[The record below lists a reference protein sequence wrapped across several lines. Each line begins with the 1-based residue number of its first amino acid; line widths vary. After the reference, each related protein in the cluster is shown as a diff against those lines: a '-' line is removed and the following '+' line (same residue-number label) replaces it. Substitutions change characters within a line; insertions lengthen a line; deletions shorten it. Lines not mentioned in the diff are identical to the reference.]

1 MSTKK
6 IFLPRIFLPQESEQT
21 LLPNFEPPL
30 DAIIMPSHFFLISL
44 LCVATLSAQDIVRRS
59 LTLNANLL
67 NLPVCN
73 GAPKQMVKLEVGGK
87 TVREV
92 EVEFAEGKKPDL
104 WVFLDVRPW
113 KGQAAV
119 LSGPSALITAIESSD
134 AIKTDVPV
142 YAEALRPQF
151 HFTSMRGRLNDP
163 NGLLSFDG
171 EHHLFYQLHP
181 YGVKSGSK
189 SWGHAVSR
197 DFLHWEELPIA
208 IHAEAEGM
216 MFSGSGV
223 VDWKNTSGFQTG
235 KEPPLVLIY
244 TATGPPRD
252 QRLAFS
258 NDRGR
263 TWTKYAGNP
272 VLPEVAHNN
281 RDPKVFWHE
290 PTQRWVMILH
300 CTEKGKKLPP
310 IDPKD
315 PKRKT
320 GEFVFFTSPDL
331 KQWKREGSVIGF
343 AECPDLFPMKIEGTQ
358 KTKWI
363 VHGGL
368 GEYFI
373 GDFDG
378 REFKRT
384 SDLLHGPYGSA
395 YYAGQNYSDMRD
407 GRVVQ
412 QGWAKMSDLVF
423 TGMPFAQMMNI
434 PCEITLRN
442 TGKGPRLVWQPVR
455 EIETLRT
462 KHHHIESVVLDEQS
476 DPLKAVHTP
485 FFDLHAVIEPGTA
498 TQIQLMLRGTPFV
511 INVKKLKL
519 TSGKDSMPMPVR
531 DGRIDL
537 RLLSDHGLV
546 EIFTDNGFKFGA
558 FPLPPKPEAPIAP
571 QLTAI
576 GGEAKIISLDL
587 HELKSVWPVKR

>member
-1 MSTKK
+1 MHLRTLF
-6 IFLPRIFLPQESEQT
+6 IT
-21 LLPNFEPPL
+21 LLC
-30 DAIIMPSHFFLISL
+30 A
-44 LCVATLSAQDIVRRS
+44 ATLHAQHIATRS
-59 LTLNANLL
+59 LTLDANLL

-87 TVREV
+87 AVREV
-92 EVEFAEGKKPDL
+92 EIEFAEGKKPDL

-142 YAEALRPQF
+142 YAEPWRPQF

-163 NGLLSFDG
+163 NGLLHFDG

-181 YGVKSGSK
+181 YGIKSGSK

-310 IDPKD
+310 VDPKD

-343 AECPDLFPMKIEGTQ
+343 AECPDLFPMKIEGTD

-462 KHHHIESVVLDEQS
+462 KHHHVESIALDAQS
-476 DPLKAVHTP
+476 DPLKAVQTP

-511 INVKKLKL
+511 IDAKKLKL
-519 TSGKDSMPMPVR
+519 TSGKDSMPMPVK

-558 FPLPPKPEAPIAP
+558 FPLPPKPDAPIAP

-576 GGEAKIISLDL
+576 GGEAKIITLDV
-587 HELKSVWPVKR
+587 HELKSVWPMKK

>member
-1 MSTKK
+1 MR
-6 IFLPRIFLPQESEQT
+6 P
-21 LLPNFEPPL
+21 
-30 DAIIMPSHFFLISL
+30 FLIAL
-44 LCVATLSAQDIVRRS
+44 FCLAQVHAQDIATRS
-59 LTLNANLL
+59 LTLDANLL
-67 NLPVCN
+67 NLPVCH
-73 GAPKQMVKLEVGGK
+73 GAPKQLVKLEVGGK
-87 TVREV
+87 AVREV
-92 EVEFAEGKKPDL
+92 EIEFAEGRKPDF
-104 WVFLDVRPW
+104 WVFLDVRQW

-119 LSGPSALITAIESSD
+119 LSGLSALITAVESRD

-142 YAEALRPQF
+142 YAEPWRPQF

-181 YGVKSGSK
+181 YGIKSGSK

-263 TWTKYAGNP
+263 TWTKYDGNP

-343 AECPDLFPMKIEGTQ
+343 AECPDLFPMKIEGTD

-434 PCEITLRN
+434 PCEIALRN

-455 EIETLRT
+455 EIETLRA
-462 KHHHIESVVLDEQS
+462 KHHHLESVVLNEQS
-476 DPLKAVHTP
+476 DPLKAVQTP
-485 FFDLHAVIEPGTA
+485 FFDLHAVIEVGTA
-498 TQIQLMLRGTPFV
+498 TEITLDLRGTPFV
-511 INVKKLKL
+511 IDVKKIKL

-531 DGRIDL
+531 DGRIDF

-558 FPLPPKPEAPIAP
+558 FPLPPKLDSPIAP

-576 GGEAKIISLDL
+576 GGEAKIISLDV
-587 HELKSVWPVKR
+587 HELKSVWPVANKN

>member
-1 MSTKK
+1 MS
-6 IFLPRIFLPQESEQT
+6 LRP
-21 LLPNFEPPL
+21 LL
-30 DAIIMPSHFFLISL
+30 ITL
-44 LCVATLSAQDIVRRS
+44 LCVAQLHAQDIATRS
-59 LTLNANLL
+59 LALDANLL

-73 GAPKQMVKLEVGGK
+73 GAPKQMLKLEVGGK
-87 TVREV
+87 AVREV
-92 EVEFAEGKKPDL
+92 EIEFAEGKKPDL
-104 WVFLDVRPW
+104 WVFLDVRQW
-113 KGQAAV
+113 KGQPAV
-119 LSGPSALITAIESSD
+119 LTGPPALLTAIESSD

-142 YAEALRPQF
+142 YAEQWRPQF

-163 NGLLSFDG
+163 NGLLSFEG

-235 KEPPLVLIY
+235 KEPLLVLIY

-320 GEFVFFTSPDL
+320 GEFVFFTSPNL

-395 YYAGQNYSDMRD
+395 YYAGQNYSDMPD

-442 TGKGPRLVWQPVR
+442 TARGPRLVWQPVR
-455 EIETLRT
+455 EIETLRA
-462 KHHHIESVVLDEQS
+462 KHHHLESIALDAQS
-476 DPLKAVHTP
+476 DPLKAVQTP
-485 FFDLHAVIEPGTA
+485 FFDLHAIIEPGTA
-498 TQIQLMLRGTPFV
+498 AQIQLMLRGTPFV
-511 INVKKLKL
+511 IDVKKFKL

-531 DGRIDL
+531 EGRIDL

-546 EIFTDNGFKFGA
+546 EIFSDNGFKFGA
-558 FPLPPKPEAPIAP
+558 FPLPPKPDAPIAP

-576 GGEAKIISLDL
+576 GGKAKIITLDV
-587 HELKSVWPVKR
+587 HELKSVWPVARR

>member
-1 MSTKK
+1 M
-6 IFLPRIFLPQESEQT
+6 RILFI
-21 LLPNFEPPL
+21 
-30 DAIIMPSHFFLISL
+30 ALICL
-44 LCVATLSAQDIVRRS
+44 VQVQAQDITTRS
-59 LTLNANLL
+59 LTLNADLL

-73 GAPKQMVKLEVGGK
+73 GVPKQMVKLEVGGK
-87 TVREV
+87 AVREV
-92 EVEFAEGKKPDL
+92 EIEFAEGKKPDL
-104 WVFLDVRPW
+104 WVFLDVRQW

-119 LSGPSALITAIESSD
+119 LSGPAALIKAIESGD

-142 YAEALRPQF
+142 HAEQWRPQF

-223 VDWKNTSGFQTG
+223 VDWKNTAGFQTG

-343 AECPDLFPMKIEGTQ
+343 AECPDLFPIKIEGTQ

-363 VHGGL
+363 GHGGL

-395 YYAGQNYSDMRD
+395 YYAGQNYSDMPD

-455 EIETLRT
+455 EIETLRA
-462 KHHHIESVVLDEQS
+462 KHHHLESIALDAQS
-476 DPLKAVHTP
+476 DPLKAVQTP
-485 FFDLHAVIEPGTA
+485 FFDLHAIIEPGTA

-511 INVKKLKL
+511 IDVKKLKL

-537 RLLSDHGLV
+537 RLLSDHSLV

-558 FPLPPKPEAPIAP
+558 FPLPPKHEAPISP
-571 QLTAI
+571 KLTAI
-576 GGEAKIISLDL
+576 GGEAKIITLDV
-587 HELKSVWPVKR
+587 HELKSVWPVARH

>member
-1 MSTKK
+1 MS
-6 IFLPRIFLPQESEQT
+6 LRP
-21 LLPNFEPPL
+21 LL
-30 DAIIMPSHFFLISL
+30 ITL
-44 LCVATLSAQDIVRRS
+44 LCVAQLHAQDIATRS
-59 LTLNANLL
+59 LALDANLL

-73 GAPKQMVKLEVGGK
+73 GAPKQLLKLEVGGK
-87 TVREV
+87 AVREV
-92 EVEFAEGKKPDL
+92 EIEFAEGKKPDL
-104 WVFLDVRPW
+104 WVFLDVLPW
-113 KGQAAV
+113 KGQPAV
-119 LSGPSALITAIESSD
+119 LSGPSALIAAIESSD

-142 YAEALRPQF
+142 YAESLRPQF

-163 NGLLSFDG
+163 NGLLSFEG
-171 EHHLFYQLHP
+171 EHHLFYQLYP

-208 IHAEAEGM
+208 IHADAEGM

-263 TWTKYAGNP
+263 TWTKFAGNP
-272 VLPEVAHNN
+272 VLPEVEHNN
-281 RDPKVFWHE
+281 RDPKVFWHK

-315 PKRKT
+315 PNRKT

-395 YYAGQNYSDMRD
+395 YYAGQNYSDMPD

-423 TGMPFAQMMNI
+423 TGMPFAQMMNT

-462 KHHHIESVVLDEQS
+462 KHHHLESVVLNEQS
-476 DPLKAVHTP
+476 NPLNAVQTP

-511 INVKKLKL
+511 IDVKKLKL

-531 DGRIDL
+531 DGRIDF

-558 FPLPPKPEAPIAP
+558 FPLPPKPDAPLAP

-576 GGEAKIISLDL
+576 GGEAKIITLDV
-587 HELKSVWPVKR
+587 HELKSVWAVKK

>member
-1 MSTKK
+1 MP
-6 IFLPRIFLPQESEQT
+6 IRHLLIAFLCLAQAYAQDETTRSIT
-21 LLPNFEPPL
+21 L
-30 DAIIMPSHFFLISL
+30 DA
-44 LCVATLSAQDIVRRS
+44 R
-59 LTLNANLL
+59 LL

-73 GAPKQMVKLEVGGK
+73 GAPKQLVKLEVGGK
-87 TVREV
+87 KVREF
-92 EVEFAEGKKPDL
+92 EIEFTSEKKPDFY
-104 WVFLDVRPW
+104 VFLDVTAW
-113 KGQAAV
+113 KGQSAI
-119 LSGPSALITAIESSD
+119 LRGPSSVIAAIENGD
-134 AIKTDVPV
+134 EIKTSVPV
-142 YAEALRPQF
+142 YAETWRPQF
-151 HFTSMRGRLNDP
+151 HFTARRGRLNDP
-163 NGLLSFDG
+163 NGLLHYDG

-208 IHAEAEGM
+208 IHAEEEGM

-223 VDWKNTSGFQTG
+223 VDWKNTTGFQSG

-258 NDRGR
+258 NNRGR

-343 AECPDLFPMKIEGTQ
+343 AECPDLFPMKIEGTE

-368 GEYFI
+368 GEYFV

-378 REFKRT
+378 RNFMRT

-412 QGWAKMSDLVF
+412 QGWAKMGDNF
-423 TGMPFAQMMNI
+423 FPGMPFAQMMNI

-442 TGKGPRLVWQPVR
+442 TGRGPRLVWQPVR

-462 KHHHIESVVLDEQS
+462 KHHAIAASVLNAQS
-476 DPLKAVHTP
+476 DPLRDMQTP
-485 FFDLHAVIEPGTA
+485 FFDLHAAIEVGTA
-498 TQIQLMLRGTPFV
+498 TEITLDLRGTPFV
-511 INVKKLKL
+511 IDVKKQKL
-519 TSGKDSMPMPVR
+519 TSGKVSMPMPIR
-531 DGRIDL
+531 EGRIDL
-537 RLLSDHGLV
+537 RLLSDHSLI
-546 EIFTDNGFKFGA
+546 EIFTDHGFKFGA
-558 FPLPPKPEAPIAP
+558 FQHMPKPDARIAP
-571 QLTAI
+571 KLTAS
-576 GGEAKIISLDL
+576 GGEAKIVSLDVR
-587 HELKSVWPVKR
+587 ELKSVWPISKKN

>member
-1 MSTKK
+1 MRHLF
-6 IFLPRIFLPQESEQT
+6 I
-21 LLPNFEPPL
+21 
-30 DAIIMPSHFFLISL
+30 ALICL
-44 LCVATLSAQDIVRRS
+44 VQVQAQDIS
-59 LTLNANLL
+59 THPLTLNANLL

-87 TVREV
+87 AVREV
-92 EVEFAEGKKPDL
+92 EIEFAEGKKPDL
-104 WVFLDVRPW
+104 WVFLDVRQW
-113 KGQAAV
+113 KGQSAT
-119 LSGPSALITAIESSD
+119 LSGPPALITAIESSD

-142 YAEALRPQF
+142 YAEAVRPQF

-163 NGLLSFDG
+163 NGLLSFEG

-300 CTEKGKKLPP
+300 CTKKGKKLPP

-395 YYAGQNYSDMRD
+395 YYAGQNYSDMPD

-455 EIETLRT
+455 EIETLRA
-462 KHHHIESVVLDEQS
+462 KHHHLESFALDAQS
-476 DPLKAVHTP
+476 DPLKAVQTP
-485 FFDLHAVIEPGTA
+485 FFDLHAIIEPGTA

-511 INVKKLKL
+511 IDVKKLKL

-531 DGRIDL
+531 EGRLDF

-558 FPLPPKPEAPIAP
+558 FPLPPKPDAPIAP
-571 QLTAI
+571 KLTAI
-576 GGEAKIISLDL
+576 GGEAKIITLDV
-587 HELKSVWPVKR
+587 HELKSVWPIARR

>member
-1 MSTKK
+1 M
-6 IFLPRIFLPQESEQT
+6 
-21 LLPNFEPPL
+21 
-30 DAIIMPSHFFLISL
+30 FF
-44 LCVATLSAQDIVRRS
+44 
-59 LTLNANLL
+59 
-67 NLPVCN
+67 
-73 GAPKQMVKLEVGGK
+73 GA
-87 TVREV
+87 
-92 EVEFAEGKKPDL
+92 
-104 WVFLDVRPW
+104 
-113 KGQAAV
+113 
-119 LSGPSALITAIESSD
+119 
-134 AIKTDVPV
+134 
-142 YAEALRPQF
+142 
-151 HFTSMRGRLNDP
+151 
-163 NGLLSFDG
+163 
-171 EHHLFYQLHP
+171 
-181 YGVKSGSK
+181 
-189 SWGHAVSR
+189 
-197 DFLHWEELPIA
+197 
-208 IHAEAEGM
+208 
-216 MFSGSGV
+216 GV

-363 VHGGL
+363 GL

-395 YYAGQNYSDMRD
+395 YYAGQNYSDMPD

-412 QGWAKMSDLVF
+412 QGWAKMSDLVS
-423 TGMPFAQMMNI
+423 TGMPFAQMMKI

-462 KHHHIESVVLDEQS
+462 KHRHIESAVLSEQS
-476 DPLKAVHTP
+476 DPHKAVQTP
-485 FFDLHAVIEPGTA
+485 FFDLHAVIEIGTA
-498 TQIQLMLRGTPFV
+498 TEITLDLRGTPFV
-511 INVKKLKL
+511 IDVKKQKL
-519 TSGKDSMPMPVR
+519 ASGKASMPMPIR
-531 DGRIDL
+531 EGRIDL
-537 RLLSDHGLV
+537 RVLSDHSLI
-546 EIFTDNGFKFGA
+546 EFFSDDGFKFGA
-558 FPLPPKPEAPIAP
+558 FQHLPNAEVCRAPKLIAS
-571 QLTAI
+571 
-576 GGEAKIISLDL
+576 GGEAKIVSLDL
-587 HELKSVWPVKR
+587 HELKSVWPTSKKN

>member
-1 MSTKK
+1 MS
-6 IFLPRIFLPQESEQT
+6 LRP
-21 LLPNFEPPL
+21 LL
-30 DAIIMPSHFFLISL
+30 ITL
-44 LCVATLSAQDIVRRS
+44 LCVAQLHAQDIATRS
-59 LTLNANLL
+59 LALDANLL

-73 GAPKQMVKLEVGGK
+73 GAPKQMLKLEVGGK
-87 TVREV
+87 AVREV
-92 EVEFAEGKKPDL
+92 EIEFAEGKKPDL
-104 WVFLDVRPW
+104 WVFLDVRQW
-113 KGQAAV
+113 KGQPAV
-119 LSGPSALITAIESSD
+119 LTGPPALLTAIESSD

-142 YAEALRPQF
+142 YAEQWRPQF

-163 NGLLSFDG
+163 NGLLSFEG

-320 GEFVFFTSPDL
+320 GEFVFFTSPNL

-395 YYAGQNYSDMRD
+395 YYAGQNYSDMPD

-442 TGKGPRLVWQPVR
+442 TARGPRLVWQPVR
-455 EIETLRT
+455 EIETLRA
-462 KHHHIESVVLDEQS
+462 KHHHLESIALDAQS
-476 DPLKAVHTP
+476 DPLKAVQTP
-485 FFDLHAVIEPGTA
+485 FFDLHAIIEPGTA
-498 TQIQLMLRGTPFV
+498 AQIQLMLRGTPFV
-511 INVKKLKL
+511 IDVKKFKL

-531 DGRIDL
+531 EGRIDL

-546 EIFTDNGFKFGA
+546 EIFSDNGFKFGA
-558 FPLPPKPEAPIAP
+558 FPLPPKPDAPIAP

-576 GGEAKIISLDL
+576 GGKEKIITLDV
-587 HELKSVWPVKR
+587 HELKSVWPVARR

>member
-1 MSTKK
+1 M
-6 IFLPRIFLPQESEQT
+6 RH
-21 LLPNFEPPL
+21 LLFALLCLAHAHAQDEATRSITL
-30 DAIIMPSHFFLISL
+30 DA
-44 LCVATLSAQDIVRRS
+44 R
-59 LTLNANLL
+59 LL
-67 NLPVCN
+67 NLPVCH
-73 GAPKQMVKLEVGGK
+73 GAPKQLVRLEVGGK
-87 TVREV
+87 KVREF
-92 EVEFAEGKKPDL
+92 EIEFSDEKKPDFY
-104 WVFLDVRPW
+104 VFLDVTAW
-113 KGQAAV
+113 KGQAAT
-119 LSGPSALITAIESSD
+119 LRGPAAVIAAIESGD
-134 AIKTDVPV
+134 EIKTSVPV
-142 YAEALRPQF
+142 YEEQWRPQF

-163 NGLLSFDG
+163 NGLLHYDG

-208 IHAEAEGM
+208 IHAEDEGM

-223 VDWKNTSGFQTG
+223 VDWKNTTGFQTG

-315 PKRKT
+315 PNRKT

-343 AECPDLFPMKIEGTQ
+343 AECPDLFPMKIEGTE

-368 GEYFI
+368 GEYFV

-378 REFKRT
+378 RYFTRT

-407 GRVVQ
+407 GRIVQ
-412 QGWAKMSDLVF
+412 QGWAKMGDNF
-423 TGMPFAQMMNI
+423 FPGMPFAQMMNI

-442 TGKGPRLVWQPVR
+442 TGRGPRLVWQPVR
-455 EIETLRT
+455 EIETLRA
-462 KHHHIESVVLDEQS
+462 KHHAIATSVLNTQS
-476 DPLKAVHTP
+476 DPLRDVQTP
-485 FFDLHAVIEPGTA
+485 FFDLHAVIDVGTA
-498 TQIQLMLRGTPFV
+498 TEITLDLRGTPFV
-511 INVKKLKL
+511 IDVKKQKL
-519 TSGKDSMPMPVR
+519 TSGKVSMPMPIR
-531 DGRIDL
+531 EGRIDL
-537 RLLSDHGLV
+537 RLLSDHSLI
-546 EIFTDNGFKFGA
+546 EIFTDHGFKFGA
-558 FPLPPKPEAPIAP
+558 FQHMPNPDARIAP
-571 QLTAI
+571 KLTAS
-576 GGEAKIISLDL
+576 GGEAKIVSLDVR
-587 HELKSVWPVKR
+587 ELKSVWPISKKN

>member
-1 MSTKK
+1 MIIT
-6 IFLPRIFLPQESEQT
+6 PRP
-21 LLPNFEPPL
+21 
-30 DAIIMPSHFFLISL
+30 
-44 LCVATLSAQDIVRRS
+44 VA
-59 LTLNANLL
+59 
-67 NLPVCN
+67 
-73 GAPKQMVKLEVGGK
+73 
-87 TVREV
+87 
-92 EVEFAEGKKPDL
+92 
-104 WVFLDVRPW
+104 
-113 KGQAAV
+113 
-119 LSGPSALITAIESSD
+119 ALYT
-134 AIKTDVPV
+134 
-142 YAEALRPQF
+142 EALRPQF
-151 HFTSMRGRLNDP
+151 HLTARQFTTNRLNPGMRQEGWINDL
-163 NGLLSFDG
+163 NGMIYHEG
-171 EHHLFYQLHP
+171 EWHVFAQRWAETWLHFVSTDLVHWTELAPGFYEQWN
-181 YGVKSGSK
+181 GEGMQSGST
-189 SWGHAVSR
+189 VIDR
-197 DFLHWEELPIA
+197 D
-208 IHAEAEGM
+208 
-216 MFSGSGV
+216 
-223 VDWKNTSGFQTG
+223 NTSGLG
-235 KEPPLVLIY
+235 VDPRKPPLVAFY
-244 TATGPPRD
+244 PRWNN
-252 QRLAFS
+252 QEQCLVYS
-258 NDRGR
+258 LDRGR
-263 TWTKYAGNP
+263 TWTRYRHNP
-272 VLPEVAHNN
+272 VLAMPE

-384 SDLLHGPYGSA
+384 SDLLDGPYGSA
-395 YYAGQNYSDMRD
+395 YYAGQNYSDMPD

-423 TGMPFAQMMNI
+423 TGMPFSQMMNI

-455 EIETLRT
+455 EIETLRA
-462 KHHHIESVVLDEQS
+462 KHHHLESFALDAQS
-476 DPLKAVHTP
+476 DPLKGVQTP
-485 FFDLHAVIEPGTA
+485 FFDLHAIIEPGTA

-511 INVKKLKL
+511 IDVKKLKL
-519 TSGKDSMPMPVR
+519 TSGKDSMPLPVR
-531 DGRIDL
+531 DGRIDF

-571 QLTAI
+571 QLTAL
-576 GGEAKIISLDL
+576 GGEAKIISLEV
-587 HELKSVWPVKR
+587 HELKSVWPIARR

>member
-1 MSTKK
+1 MRT
-6 IFLPRIFLPQESEQT
+6 
-21 LLPNFEPPL
+21 
-30 DAIIMPSHFFLISL
+30 ALIAFISI
-44 LCVATLSAQDIVRRS
+44 VSAHAQDPAARS
-59 LTLNANLL
+59 ITLDQHLL
-67 NLPVCN
+67 NIPVCN
-73 GAPKQMVKLEVGGK
+73 GAAKQLVKLEVAGK
-87 TVREV
+87 KVREF
-92 EVEFAEGKKPDL
+92 EIEFTSEKQPDL
-104 WVFLDVRPW
+104 WVFLDVTAW
-113 KGQAAV
+113 KGKEAV
-119 LSGPSALITAIESSD
+119 LRGPAAAISAIESGTE
-134 AIKTDVPV
+134 IKSTVPV
-142 YAEALRPQF
+142 YAEQWRPQF

-163 NGLLSFDG
+163 NGLLHYEG

-189 SWGHAVSR
+189 SWGHAVSH

-208 IHAEAEGM
+208 IHAEEEGM

-263 TWTKYAGNP
+263 TWTKFAGNP

-310 IDPKD
+310 IDTKD
-315 PKRKT
+315 PKRKS
-320 GEFVFFTSPDL
+320 GEFVFFTSPNL
-331 KQWKREGSVIGF
+331 KEWRREGSVIGF
-343 AECPDLFPMKIEGTQ
+343 AECPDLFPIKIEGTE

-378 REFKRT
+378 QNFTRT

-412 QGWAKMSDLVF
+412 QGWAKMGDNAF
-423 TGMPFAQMMNI
+423 PGMPFSQMMNI

-455 EIETLRT
+455 EIETLRAR
-462 KHHHIESVVLDEQS
+462 HHRIEPCVLNAQS
-476 DPLKAVHTP
+476 DPLQAIQTP
-485 FFDLHAVIEPGTA
+485 FFDLHTIIETGTA
-498 TQIQLMLRGTPFV
+498 AEITLSLRGTLFV
-511 INVKKLKL
+511 INVAKQKL
-519 TSGKDSMPMPVR
+519 TSGKNSMPLPVK
-531 DGRIDL
+531 DGRVDF
-537 RLLSDHGLV
+537 RLLSDHGLI
-546 EIFTDNGFKFGA
+546 EIFTDKGFKFGA
-558 FPLPPKPEAPIAP
+558 FQLMPDTDAPTAPK
-571 QLTAI
+571 LTAT
-576 GGEAKIISLDL
+576 GGTAKIVSLDV
-587 HELKSVWPVKR
+587 HELKSVWPSKGKL

>member
-1 MSTKK
+1 MNLRHL
-6 IFLPRIFLPQESEQT
+6 F
-21 LLPNFEPPL
+21 
-30 DAIIMPSHFFLISL
+30 AAL
-44 LCVATLSAQDIVRRS
+44 LCFAQDHAQEEATRS
-59 LTLNANLL
+59 LTLDARLL
-67 NLPVCN
+67 NLPVCKD
-73 GAPKQMVKLEVGGK
+73 APKQLVKLEVGGK
-87 TVREV
+87 KVREF
-92 EVEFAEGKKPDL
+92 EIEFTSEKKPDFY
-104 WVFLDVRPW
+104 VFLDVTAW
-113 KGQAAV
+113 KDQAAV
-119 LSGPSALITAIESSD
+119 LRGPAAVISAIESGD
-134 AIKTDVPV
+134 EIKTSVPV
-142 YAEALRPQF
+142 YAEQWRPQF

-163 NGLLSFDG
+163 NGLLHYDG

-208 IHAEAEGM
+208 IHAEDEGM

-223 VDWKNTSGFQTG
+223 VDWKNTTGFQTG

-315 PKRKT
+315 PTRKS

-331 KQWKREGSVIGF
+331 KQWTREGSVIGF
-343 AECPDLFPMKIEGTQ
+343 AECPDLFPMKIEGTE

-368 GEYFI
+368 GEYFV

-378 REFKRT
+378 RNFTRT

-412 QGWAKMSDLVF
+412 QGWAKMGDNF
-423 TGMPFAQMMNI
+423 FPGIPFAQMMNI

-442 TGKGPRLVWQPVR
+442 TGRGPRLVWQPVR
-455 EIETLRT
+455 EIETLRA
-462 KHHHIESVVLDEQS
+462 KHHSIAADVLNAES
-476 DPLKAVHTP
+476 DPLRDLQTP
-485 FFDLHAVIEPGTA
+485 FFDLHAVISVGTA
-498 TQIQLMLRGTPFV
+498 SEIKLDLRGTTFV
-511 INVKKLKL
+511 IDVKKEKL
-519 TSGKDSMPMPVR
+519 TSGKASMPMPIR
-531 DGRIDL
+531 EGRLDL
-537 RLLSDHGLV
+537 RLLSDHSLI
-546 EIFTDNGFKFGA
+546 EIFTDHGFKFGA
-558 FPLPPKPEAPIAP
+558 FQHMPTTDARIAP
-571 QLTAI
+571 KLTAS
-576 GGEAKIISLDL
+576 GGEAEIVSLDV
-587 HELKSVWPVKR
+587 HELKSVWPVRK